1 MHIIKAFLEFTSL
14 GARKIR
20 TIFADDSAI
29 ESFDEVLVPGDDG
42 AVAVAT
48 ERSAMLWQPVRQASL
63 TSHYEGFSHS
73 SKALRL
79 CLYHVVVYYALAVVG
94 FSFVVAQWT
103 LVDSFYYATVV
114 CTTIGYGDLFPKT
127 PAAKLYTI
135 FLALY
140 GIVILGIFLGVVG
153 EAVVDLHNKSIQL
166 RRQKISSTV
175 VQVLGLET
183 DAQNNIE
190 TQAILNDTKQEL
202 LRKENSI
209 WEDIYTIVILEA
221 PIVGLLL
228 LISTYF

>member
-1 MHIIKAFLEFTSL
+1 MRSSALGYGSLAETLVSWEIKDILKSGSSCWMAM
-14 GARKIR
+14 
-20 TIFADDSAI
+20 TIGSFITWDSH
-29 ESFDEVLVPGDDG
+29 
-42 AVAVAT
+42 
-48 ERSAMLWQPVRQASL
+48 RW
-63 TSHYEGFSHS
+63 
-73 SKALRL
+73 
-79 CLYHVVVYYALAVVG
+79 G
-94 FSFVVAQWT
+94 FSFVVARWT

-183 DAQNNIE
+183 EAQSNIE